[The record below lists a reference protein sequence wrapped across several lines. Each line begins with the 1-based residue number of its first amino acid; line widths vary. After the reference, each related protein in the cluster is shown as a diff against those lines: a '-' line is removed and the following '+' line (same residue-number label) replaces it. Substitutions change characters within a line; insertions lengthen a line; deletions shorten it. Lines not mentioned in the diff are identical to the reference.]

1 MKYNIGMK
9 SINIIALM
17 YYVASLG
24 LAVALWNENLYFIFK
39 MASITVLLLMI
50 FSIINNYE

>member
-1 MKYNIGMK
+1 MRYNIGMK
-9 SINIIALM
+9 SVNIIALM

-24 LAVALWNENLYFIFK
+24 LVVALWNENLYFIFK